1 MLLSSCVFT
10 PKSTIIPQSNSK
22 AILVEEVSIPQLSVE
37 EQQRYN
43 YYFLEAIRLKMKDEY
58 DAAFELLQHC
68 LEINP
73 YAASA
78 LYEVAQYH
86 LYLKQQ
92 SQGISA
98 LEKAVS
104 YAPEN
109 FWYSQALVNL
119 YQQQQ
124 QPEKAIKVLL
134 SMRQRFPNKLEP
146 VYNLMDLYTRIQ
158 RYDEVINILNHLE
171 ERMGKSEQISMEK
184 FRIFTQMNDEKKSLQ
199 EIENLVKEYPKELR
213 YRVLLG
219 DIYLQRQNF
228 DEAYKNY
235 QEVLENEPDNA
246 LALYSMANYYE
257 ATEQKELYEQQ
268 LDTLLLN
275 KKVPSDTKLNVMT
288 RFVIQNESSGRD
300 STRIIT
306 LFDRIL
312 EQEPDDAA
320 LPTLYAQYLLSKGM
334 NDKALPVLNM
344 ILDIEPANTAARMTL
359 LNEAIKKENYQEIH
373 RLCDA
378 GIAAN
383 PEVMEFYFYLAIAY
397 NHDEKTEETLEVI
410 KQAIT
415 QITPETSK
423 ELVSDFYTIMGDA
436 YHTKN
441 MNTEAYQAYDKA
453 LEYNPD
459 NIGALNNYAYY
470 LSLEKRDLDK
480 AEEMSYKTVKAE
492 PTNATYLDTYAWIL
506 FEKGNYAEARIYI
519 DEAMKSEEGNQ
530 SDVIVEHCGD
540 IYFKT
545 GDLESALKYWKQSLE
560 LGNQSKILKKKIETK
575 TYIPE

>member
-10 PKSTIIPQSNSK
+10 PKSTISPQSNSK

-171 ERMGKSEQISMEK
+171 ERMGKSEQLSMEK

-334 NDKALPVLNM
+334 NDKALPILNM